1 MAKIHARNASI
12 YVDTTAG
19 ASTSISG
26 DLNSV
31 TLDMQADAPDVTGFG
46 DNTRQ
51 RLSNGLQE
59 WSISVAG
66 FWSTGATAAACILFP
81 LLAGSTYLQVGMS
94 GSSSTCPKWC
104 GSAVMT
110 SFGIEGGVEDA
121 FTMSAE
127 FQSRSGSL
135 TASAF

>member
-19 ASTSISG
+19 ASTAISG

-31 TLDMQADAPDVTGFG
+31 TLDMGADAPDVTSFG

-66 FWSTGATAAACILFP
+66 FWNQGATAAACILFP
-81 LLAGSTYLQVGMS
+81 LLAGSTYIQVGMA
-94 GSSSTCPKWC
+94 GSTSTCPKWT
-104 GSAVMT
+104 GSAVCTAFNLEM
-110 SFGIEGGVEDA
+110 GVEDA
-121 FTMSAE
+121 ATMSAE
-127 FQSRSGSL
+127 FVSRSGSL
-135 TASAF
+135 TASAW